1 MECVLGYFGTANW
14 NSILSRLE
22 DLAISEVVE
31 PEDRVEFFCRLK
43 YPSRWIF
50 DIYIQ
55 GSKYNFLEL
64 SLKSR
69 RRSNAAREFQ
79 LS

>member
-1 MECVLGYFGTANW
+1 MECVLGYSGTANW

-22 DLAISEVVE
+22 DLALSEVVE
-31 PEDRVEFFCRLK
+31 SEDRVGFFCRLK
-43 YPSRWIF
+43 YPSRWFF

-64 SLKSR
+64 SLK
-69 RRSNAAREFQ
+69 
-79 LS
+79 